1 MKDLTVTAKV
11 PEKKDDSGKVV
22 QKAIEGSAIVKFP
35 ESLKEAKEAFGEE
48 ACLSNMESS
57 WRVTLQGTIR
67 SRLRKGIPAD
77 QIAKDLA
84 TAKMGVAATGAKV
97 DPQAAFIAKFKM
109 ATPEEQAKMIAELK
123 TAASA

>member
-1 MKDLTVTAKV
+1 MKDVTIVSNV
-11 PEKKDDSGKVV
+11 PATKDKAGKEVTKALSGTAV
-22 QKAIEGSAIVKFP
+22 VKFP
-35 ESLKEAKEAFGEE
+35 ETMEEAKKAFGEE
-48 ACLSNMESS
+48 ACLSNMLSS

-84 TAKMGVAATGAKV
+84 TAKMGVAASGAKI

-109 ATPEEQAKMIAELK
+109 ATPQEQAKMIAELK
-123 TAASA
+123 NAAQA